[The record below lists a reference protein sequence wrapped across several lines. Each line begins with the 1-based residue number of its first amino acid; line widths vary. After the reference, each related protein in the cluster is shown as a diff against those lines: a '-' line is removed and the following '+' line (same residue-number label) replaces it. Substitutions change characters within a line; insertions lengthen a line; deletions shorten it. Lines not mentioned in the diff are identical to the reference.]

1 MKENK
6 TVSLIETDYVVDNKK
21 VSYAIFDNGY
31 GIYLGEV
38 VDEVEIKEENGM
50 TIYTPAPWVLQTE
63 PYIPNKNLS
72 YEENAIAQIEEIIA
86 TQEASIKAQQEK
98 LEAEQKAEQEKAQ
111 LLEQIALQDEAINEL
126 ASLVSE
132 LMMAQESEVE

>member
-1 MKENK
+1 MIK
-6 TVSLIETDYVVDNKK
+6 TNYVLDNKEL
-21 VSYAIFDNGY
+21 SYELLEDGY
-31 GIYLGEV
+31 KIYADGG
-38 VDEVEIKEENGM
+38 DFIHQ
-50 TIYTPAPWVLQTE
+50 YE
-63 PYIPNKNLS
+63 PYIPDKTKT
-72 YEENAIAQIEEIIA
+72 YEENAIAQIEELVA
-86 TQEASIKAQQEK
+86 MHEQALKEQQEK